1 MQTTVERLLAAA
13 SNLPEA
19 MQIEVLD
26 FAEFLSA
33 RRPQE
38 SKPNLGTSL
47 LDLCG
52 GLESSQTFAG
62 SPLALQKTLRDEWT

>member
-13 SNLPEA
+13 SNLPES

-26 FAEFLSA
+26 FAEFLNA

-38 SKPNLGTSL
+38 SKPIPGTSL

-52 GLESSQTFAG
+52 GLESSQTFVG